1 MNRNINFKNNTP
13 KPQNPILMNI
23 VIFWI
28 NLLNNIFFYINLKKK
43 DMTDKDDNFKKEK
56 ISKEDKYK

>member
-1 MNRNINFKNNTP
+1 
-13 KPQNPILMNI
+13 MNI

-43 DMTDKDDNFKKEK
+43 DMADKDDNFKKEK